1 MAFQSFLKRFKQGEE
16 KLGYPKFR
24 SKRRHRQS
32 FDVPQ
37 NFTLNFETRQVR
49 LPKIGTIKTTIHRRI
64 IGKLKTCT
72 VVSTN
77 TGKVF
82 ISIVVED
89 GQSVP
94 MKPPVMKKNSLGID
108 LGITHY
114 ATTSSG
120 VKIENP
126 CHLQNALK
134 RLQCLHRR
142 MCKKKLGS
150 KNREKARLRLAS
162 CYEHITNQRRDFQHK
177 LSTHLIC
184 ENQAITIE
192 SLHIRGIIRNR
203 RLAKMISDAA

>member
-1 MAFQSFLKRFKQGEE
+1 MAFQSFLQRFKQGKE

-32 FDVPQ
+32 SDVPQ
-37 NFTLNFETRQVR
+37 NFTMNFATSRVQ
-49 LPKIGTIKTTIHRRI
+49 LPKIGTIKTAIHRRI

-77 TGKVF
+77 TGRVF
-82 ISIVVED
+82 INIVVED
-89 GQSVP
+89 GLSAP

-108 LGITHY
+108 LGLTTY

-126 CHLQNALK
+126 RHLQNAMK

-142 MCKKKLGS
+142 MSKKKLGS
-150 KNREKARLRLAS
+150 KNREKARLRLAF
-162 CYEHITNQRRDFQHK
+162 CK
-177 LSTHLIC
+177 KST
-184 ENQAITIE
+184 
-192 SLHIRGIIRNR
+192 SLNKGGTFSINFPRI
-203 RLAKMISDAA
+203 